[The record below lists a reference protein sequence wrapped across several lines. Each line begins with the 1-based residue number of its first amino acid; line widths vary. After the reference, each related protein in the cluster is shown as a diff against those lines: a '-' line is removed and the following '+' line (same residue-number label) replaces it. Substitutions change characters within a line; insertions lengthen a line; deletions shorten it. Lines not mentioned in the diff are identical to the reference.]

1 MKLLDEHSLRAIKN
15 LVRTGPK
22 DDKDAKYCEQ
32 APYFWG
38 GRCLLLK
45 FPFHSVALEKTVHQL
60 METLCATA
68 TQRCQSI
75 ERTC

>member
-45 FPFHSVALEKTVHQL
+45 FPFHSVALQHNGTSTNGDAVRDCHTKMPKH
-60 METLCATA
+60 
-68 TQRCQSI
+68 
-75 ERTC
+75 